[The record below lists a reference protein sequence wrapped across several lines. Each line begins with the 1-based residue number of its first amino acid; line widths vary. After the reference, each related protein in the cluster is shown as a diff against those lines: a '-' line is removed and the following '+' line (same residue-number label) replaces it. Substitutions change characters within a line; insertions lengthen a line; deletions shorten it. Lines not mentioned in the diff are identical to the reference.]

1 MGGALTSLPL
11 SPHTPS
17 FAERKRW
24 RGKVVEMSPAAEGFG
39 IKSAVLEVEGENAYG
54 ILAAEKG
61 E

>member
-1 MGGALTSLPL
+1 
-11 SPHTPS
+11 
-17 FAERKRW
+17 
-24 RGKVVEMSPAAEGFG
+24 MSPAAEGFG